1 MFIKGQKKGFTL
13 IELLV
18 VIAII
23 AILAAIL
30 FPVFSR
36 AREQARKAACVS
48 NMKQLAQGMLMYAQ
62 DWDENFPC
70 WQWGRDR
77 GNPPVSGNPATPL
90 PWYLATFPYVKNQ
103 DVYVCPSDSRC
114 PDGGPRGRRCCE
126 DCKYTRFPLSY
137 GVNEMINYSF
147 SLTQWQKPGETIML
161 ADCNRSITAGADTTN
176 HWSTGYVHR
185 IIMANGKS
193 GSPPACGGCPNG
205 INLALMKDDYCR
217 HSGGSVIAFMD
228 GHVKWF
234 KWDQIKV
241 KSYGGPL
248 ILYTSDQNY

>member
-1 MFIKGQKKGFTL
+1 MRRKGFTL

-48 NMKQLAQGMLMYAQ
+48 NMKQLAQGLQMYAQ
-62 DWDENFPC
+62 DWDENFPD
-70 WQWGRDR
+70 WRWGRDR

-90 PWYLATFPYVKNQ
+90 PWYLAAFPYVKNQ

-126 DCKYTRFPLSY
+126 DCKYTQFPISY
-137 GVNEMINYSF
+137 GINEVVSGWGRT
-147 SLTQWQKPGETIML
+147 SLAQWQKPGETIL
-161 ADCNRSITAGADTTN
+161 LGDCRASLIGS
-176 HWSTGYVHR
+176 WPSSMPLSPGYIGRV
-185 IIMANGKS
+185 IMANQPQK
-193 GSPPACGGCPNG
+193 PACQGCTKG
-205 INLALMKDDYCR
+205 ISLPDMRDDYCR

-234 KWDQIKV
+234 KWDQVKM
-241 KSYGGPL
+241 KSYGGPIIYL
-248 ILYTSDQNY
+248 PQDESY